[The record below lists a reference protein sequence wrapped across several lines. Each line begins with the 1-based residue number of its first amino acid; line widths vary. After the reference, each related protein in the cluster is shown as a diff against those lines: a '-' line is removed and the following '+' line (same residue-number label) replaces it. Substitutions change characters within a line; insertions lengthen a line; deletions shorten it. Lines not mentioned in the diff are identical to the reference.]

1 MYLFGRL
8 LTGLRIPKTHI
19 TDLAAEGMKLIVARQ
34 TVSRNLKFRRFSIYL
49 AAIAFFCCL
58 TNTVRAEPGVFEDRI
73 VFGQSAAFEGPAASL
88 GTDIRNGILAAF
100 DEVNRTGGVNG
111 RKLELISYN
120 DGYEPEL
127 AIDNTR
133 RLIEQDQVFALIG
146 EVGTPT
152 SRAVQ
157 PIAREY
163 RAPFIGAFT
172 GAAFL
177 RDPGLTNVINIRA
190 SYDQETEELVDF
202 LVKDRGIKRIAI
214 LYQDDT
220 FGSAGLSG
228 VVAALNR
235 RGLELVAD
243 GTYMRNTVAV
253 KRAALAIRKAQPDAV
268 IIIGAY
274 KPAAEF
280 IRIARSIGVDAL
292 FLTVSFVGSNAL
304 ASDLGKEGSGVIV
317 SQVVPL
323 FHDTS
328 VSVVASFHD
337 AMAKLSETSGRDLLI
352 DGLGFVSL
360 EGYITGRLV
369 VEVLRDLGDD
379 LTRETF
385 IGLFEELKGYE
396 IDGFSL
402 QYGPGDNQGSNNVF
416 LTVINDDGKF
426 ETIKRQ
432 AADQ

>member
-1 MYLFGRL
+1 
-8 LTGLRIPKTHI
+8 
-19 TDLAAEGMKLIVARQ
+19 MKLIVARQ
-34 TVSRNLKFRRFSIYL
+34 TDSRNLKLSRFSISL
-49 AAIAFFCCL
+49 AAIACVICCL
-58 TNTVRAEPGVFEDRI
+58 AFPAKAEPGVFDDRI

-100 DEVNRTGGVNG
+100 EEVNRTGGVNG

-133 RLIEQDQVFALIG
+133 RLIEQDEVFALIG

-152 SRAVQ
+152 SRAVL
-157 PIAREY
+157 PIARDY
-163 RAPFIGAFT
+163 RVPFIGAFT

-177 RDPGLTNVINIRA
+177 RDPGLSNVINIRA
-190 SYDQETEELVDF
+190 SYDQETEELVDY
-202 LVKDRGIKRIAI
+202 LVEDRGVERIAI

-220 FGSAGLSG
+220 YGSAGLSG

-235 RGLELVAD
+235 RGVELVAD

-253 KRAALAIRKAQPDAV
+253 KRAALAIRKADPDAV

-280 IRIARSIGVDAL
+280 IRIARSIGIDSL

-323 FHDTS
+323 FHDTA
-328 VSVVASFHD
+328 VPVVASFHN

-352 DGLGFVSL
+352 EGLGFVSL

-369 VEVLRDLGDD
+369 VEGLKELGDD
-379 LTRETF
+379 LTRVSF
-385 IGLFEELKGYE
+385 ISLFEELRGYE
-396 IDGFSL
+396 IDGFPL

-416 LTVINDDGKF
+416 LTVINGEGKF
-426 ETIKRQ
+426 ETIMRQ

>member
-1 MYLFGRL
+1 MDPGQVIFRATQMIATTILSVATL
-8 LTGLRIPKTHI
+8 LPAH
-19 TDLAAEGMKLIVARQ
+19 
-34 TVSRNLKFRRFSIYL
+34 
-49 AAIAFFCCL
+49 
-58 TNTVRAEPGVFEDRI
+58 AEPGVYDDRI

-100 DEVNRTGGVNG
+100 DEINRAGGVKG
-111 RKLELISYN
+111 RKLELVSYN

-127 AIDNTR
+127 AIINTN
-133 RLIEQDQVFALIG
+133 RLIEQDNVFALIG

-157 PIAREY
+157 PLAREY
-163 RAPFIGAFT
+163 RVPFIGAFT

-190 SYDQETEELVDF
+190 SYDQETEELIGYLVDE
-202 LVKDRGIKRIAI
+202 RGLKRIAI

-220 FGSAGLSG
+220 YGSAGLSG

-243 GTYMRNTVAV
+243 GTYMRNTTAV
-253 KRAALAIRKAQPDAV
+253 KRAALTIRKANPDAI

-280 IRIARSIGVDAL
+280 IRVARSIGVDAL

-304 ASDLGKEGSGVIV
+304 AADLGSEGSGVVV

-323 FHDTS
+323 YHDTDIPV
-328 VSVVASFHD
+328 VSSFHN
-337 AMAKLSETSGRDLLI
+337 AMAKLSETVGRDLMV

-369 VEVLRDLGDD
+369 VDVLQDLGNNP
-379 LTRETF
+379 TREAF
-385 IGLFEELKGYE
+385 IETFEELRTYGV
-396 IDGFSL
+396 DDFTL
-402 QYGPGDNQGSNNVF
+402 QYGPGDNQGSNHVF

-426 ETIKRQ
+426 ETLARQ
-432 AADQ
+432 EAGQ